1 MVLHD
6 CCMKFFF
13 FFLIVSYFIQIGS
26 LKSGG
31 EVDKRGTTK
40 KKERLFYERGEE
52 GIVMSMDI
60 GMV

>member
-13 FFLIVSYFIQIGS
+13 FFLTVSYFIQIGS

-40 KKERLFYERGEE
+40 KKRGCFMKGGRRE
-52 GIVMSMDI
+52 
-60 GMV
+60 

>member
-1 MVLHD
+1 MLHEIL
-6 CCMKFFF
+6 F
-13 FFLIVSYFIQIGS
+13 FFLTVSYFIQIGS

-40 KKERLFYERGEE
+40 KERLFYERGKE